1 MLDERLIT
9 DREVS
14 KLTGIPRKTLQ
25 ALRLRGGGPD
35 FIKIRS
41 SCRYR
46 PSEIENWLKANT
58 RKTTSEGGNSIA

>member
-35 FIKIRS
+35 FIKIRT
-41 SCRYR
+41 SCLYR
-46 PSEIENWLKANT
+46 PSSVEEWLRKNT
-58 RKTTSEGGNSIA
+58 KRSTSEGGNSDG